1 VANPSA
7 KLYTKWLASQKCP
20 CGAKVTRILD
30 LSLVPVGLCDKC
42 AMDQSIELDRVA
54 AAQLAGF
61 IGICRYPPSG
71 QNWYRKERRSG
82 ANKLLTMMQDI
93 EIPHVVAAFGFAVSV
108 RNSIPA
114 SWISPH
120 QWAELL
126 EISRQMYQVIGGKH
140 HGAKQRNVRNSE
152 QAV

>member
-1 VANPSA
+1 MANPSA

-20 CGAKVTRILD
+20 CGAKVTQILD

-42 AMDQSIELDRVA
+42 AMDQSIDLDRVA

-61 IGICRYPPSG
+61 AGIRRYPPPG
-71 QNWYRKERRSG
+71 QNWYRKGRRAG
-82 ANKLLTMMQDI
+82 VNKLWNIIPEI

-108 RNSIPA
+108 RNRVPA
-114 SWISPH
+114 SWMKPR

-126 EISRQMYQVIGGKH
+126 EISRQMYQVVGGRH
-140 HGAKQRNVRNSE
+140 HGAKQRNARDSE

>member
-7 KLYTKWLASQKCP
+7 KLYTKWLASQRCP
-20 CGAKVTRILD
+20 CGARVKQILD
-30 LSLVPVGLCDKC
+30 LSIVPVGLCDKC

-61 IGICRYPPSG
+61 TGIRRYPPSG
-71 QNWYRKERRSG
+71 QNWYQGGRRSG
-82 ANKLLTMMQDI
+82 AKKLLNMVQDI

-114 SWISPH
+114 SWIKPH

-126 EISRQMYQVIGGKH
+126 EISRQMYDVLGGK
-140 HGAKQRNVRNSE
+140 HGAKQRSARDSE
-152 QAV
+152 PAF

>member
-7 KLYTKWLASQKCP
+7 KIYTKWLASQRCP
-20 CGAKVTRILD
+20 CGARVTQILD

-61 IGICRYPPSG
+61 TGMRRYPPSG
-71 QNWYRKERRSG
+71 QNWYRKGRRAG
-82 ANKLLTMMQDI
+82 ASKLLNMVLDM
-93 EIPHVVAAFGFAVSV
+93 EIPHVVAAFSFAVSV
-108 RNSIPA
+108 RNSVPA
-114 SWISPH
+114 SWISPY

-126 EISRQMYQVIGGKH
+126 EISRQMYRVIGGKY
-140 HGAKQRNVRNSE
+140 GAKQRDTRDSK